1 MLHLTRGRFGAV
13 MFGARTLL
21 GCSLLFAAIAAG
33 CDDRA
38 IREAEER
45 ARAASQPAKTA
56 APAATAIAKETPKID
71 PTDKE
76 NFKVLPARFESATN
90 PITEEKVTL
99 GRMLYYETRLS
110 LGQDVSCSSRH
121 QLDRFGVDNEPTST
135 GHKKQRGG
143 RNSPTVL
150 NAAGHMAQFWDGR
163 AATVED
169 QAKGP
174 ILNPVEMA
182 MPDAAS
188 VVRVIKSI
196 PGYAPLFKAAFPKAA
211 DPITYDNLALAIGA
225 FERQITTPARWD
237 KYLAGDE
244 TALTDKEKAGFAKFN
259 KLGCPTC
266 HTGVN
271 VGGSLYQ
278 KLGLVNPWP
287 DQSDLGRFEVTK
299 EERDKMFFRVPTLRN
314 VAKTGPWFH
323 KGQLSTL
330 EEVVRKMAHHQLGQE
345 LSDEDVGNLVAF
357 LNSLTGAVDA
367 KYVAK
372 PELPPSGPTTPKPRI
387 D

>member
-1 MLHLTRGRFGAV
+1 

-21 GCSLLFAAIAAG
+21 ASGLIFAALAAG
-33 CDDRA
+33 CDDSA
-38 IREAEER
+38 IRAAEER
-45 ARAASQPAKTA
+45 AKAAQKP
-56 APAATAIAKETPKID
+56 APAATATATATAEAKPVID
-71 PTDKE
+71 KADKDF
-76 NFKVLPARFESATN
+76 FKVLPAQFDSEAN
-90 PITEEKVTL
+90 PITEEKVKL

-110 LGQDVSCSSRH
+110 LGQDVSCNSCH
-121 QLDRFGVDNEPTST
+121 ELDRFGVDGEPTSP

-150 NAAGHMAQFWDGR
+150 NAAGHFAQFWDGR
-163 AATVED
+163 ASTVEE

-211 DPITYDNLALAIGA
+211 DPITYDNIAAAIGA
-225 FERQITTPARWD
+225 FERKITTPSRWD

-244 TALTDKEKAGFAKFN
+244 KALTDKELAGFAKFA

-266 HTGVN
+266 HNGVN
-271 VGGSLYQ
+271 VGGALFQ

-287 DQSDLGRFEVTK
+287 DQADLGRFEVTK
-299 EERDKMFFRVPTLRN
+299 LDGDKMFFRVPTLRN

-323 KGQLSTL
+323 KGQLTSL
-330 EEVVRKMAHHQLGQE
+330 EEVVRKMAFHQLGQT
-345 LSDEDVGNLVAF
+345 LTDDDVSNLVAF
-357 LNSLTGAVDA
+357 LNALTGEVDK
-367 KYVAK
+367 KYVEK
-372 PELPPSGPTTPKPRI
+372 PELPPSGPTTPKPKT
-387 D
+387 

>member
-1 MLHLTRGRFGAV
+1 

-21 GCSLLFAAIAAG
+21 GGSLLFAAIAAG

-45 ARAASQPAKTA
+45 AKAASQPAKTQ
-56 APAATAIAKETPKID
+56 APAATATAKETPKIEKA
-71 PTDKE
+71 DKDI
-76 NFKVLPARFESATN
+76 FKVLPAQFESPTN

-99 GRMLYYETRLS
+99 GRMLYYETRMS
-110 LGQDVSCSSRH
+110 LGQDVSCSSCH
-121 QLDRFGVDNEPTST
+121 KLDRFGVDNEPTSE

-150 NAAGHMAQFWDGR
+150 NAAGHVAQFWDGR

-211 DPITYDNLALAIGA
+211 DPITYDNIALAIGA
-225 FERQITTPARWD
+225 FERKITTPARWD

-244 TALTDKEKAGFAKFN
+244 TALTDQEKAGFAKFS

-266 HTGVN
+266 HNGVN
-271 VGGSLYQ
+271 VGGAQYQ

-299 EERDKMFFRVPTLRN
+299 NDADKMFFRVPTLRN

-323 KGQLSTL
+323 KGQLTAL

-345 LSDEDVGNLVAF
+345 LTDEDVSNLVAF
-357 LNSLTGAVDA
+357 LNSLTGTVDA